1 MPIYDR
7 RSVMRG
13 GGAALLSAALAACG
27 GTTVHR
33 PHPSPVRL
41 ANVDPWGANVFLD
54 LEDEAWKRRH
64 TMEMLQQAGVRWV
77 YQRMAWGNIET
88 TGKGSFEDLQRREHT
103 WERYDEI
110 VDLAEEFEIAVV
122 ARVEQTPLWAR
133 PVGSSAT
140 SPPVNLND
148 FADFLKTLGG
158 RYAGRVTTYQIWH
171 EPNLASGWGGA
182 APAPEAYADLL
193 RVAYDVLKSVDSEI
207 SVASAQL
214 APTLETS
221 PRALNDLLYLRQLYD
236 KAAGEAFDIQA
247 AAAFGMEHPPAAE
260 PDPRVLNF
268 RRVELVRELMVEY
281 DLGEIPVWLSAYGW
295 NAAPADFDASQL
307 AWRRVPEM
315 QQAEWTVDSVR
326 YGLRE
331 WPWIGVFGIWF
342 FRQAFGHLGPDDAS
356 YFFRL
361 VDPDFTPRLVYRAVQ
376 QAATGQT
383 DL

>member
-158 RYAGRVTTYQIWH
+158 RYAGRVTTYQIW
-171 EPNLASGWGGA
+171 LGRGS
-182 APAPEAYADLL
+182 
-193 RVAYDVLKSVDSEI
+193 SC
-207 SVASAQL
+207 
-214 APTLETS
+214 
-221 PRALNDLLYLRQLYD
+221 PR
-236 KAAGEAFDIQA
+236 
-247 AAAFGMEHPPAAE
+247 
-260 PDPRVLNF
+260 
-268 RRVELVRELMVEY
+268 
-281 DLGEIPVWLSAYGW
+281 
-295 NAAPADFDASQL
+295 
-307 AWRRVPEM
+307 
-315 QQAEWTVDSVR
+315 
-326 YGLRE
+326 GLR
-331 WPWIGVFGIWF
+331 
-342 FRQAFGHLGPDDAS
+342 
-356 YFFRL
+356 
-361 VDPDFTPRLVYRAVQ
+361 
-376 QAATGQT
+376 
-383 DL
+383 